1 MSETYVRV
9 VDGAVW
15 EIIPPHPDDIPLAER
30 FPAEFAAALVPAPEG
45 VAQGWLWDGSTF
57 TAPPPAQP
65 PAPVV
70 PASITRRQ
78 LLLALAGAG
87 LITAP
92 EALAAATT
100 GAVPASIDAV
110 FAELPAGQALAA
122 RITWA
127 TMGVAER
134 EHPLIGALVAAE
146 LATAAE
152 VDALFIA
159 GGAL

>member
-1 MSETYVRV
+1 MTYFATLDAEGRTTGFYRPEIHGMAIPS
-9 VDGAVW
+9 DAV
-15 EIIPPHPDDIPLAER
+15 EISDDIHAAWIADTQRQRWDAE
-30 FPAEFAAALVPAPEG
+30 AGLLVPY
-45 VAQGWLWDGSTF
+45 D
-57 TAPPPAQP
+57 PPP

-70 PASITRRQ
+70 PPSITRRQ

-87 LITAP
+87 LITAE

-100 GAVPASIDAV
+100 GAVPAAIDAV
-110 FAELPAGQALAA
+110 FAGLPEAEALGA

-127 TMGVAER
+127 TMIVAER
-134 EHPLIGALVAAE
+134 DHPLISALIVAE

-159 GGAL
+159 AAGL